1 MEFTIPELKLL
12 HAAGVPIQCKHH
24 RDGWSLL
31 KDPRWSWSASQYRPD
46 PAALVFRSPEGV
58 LTLGHSREQLLAAQA
73 AGLLLEQFVEGTGG
87 TGWVCGNTGKWNVSD
102 RSLPYRLRPG
112 QPAWPAP
119 EAKPEAAPAAP
130 WAREK
135 RALAAGLRV
144 QCRSITPAGLWGT
157 WRKSQEHSLCGFA
170 EPLWNGVDWEYRV
183 HPDDEPALQAI
194 ERGER
199 PEDFQGQNAVR
210 GLKATAAAAWD
221 EHKDKTHSY
230 AMWLAARPARL
241 AARKP
246 IAVSTSRFN
255 AFPDMAGWTS
265 HFGGGNGYSLH
276 NLPRE
281 FIGAWPIH
289 NPDARMATVP
299 VGHEKGMP

>member
-12 HAAGVPIQCKHH
+12 HAAGVPIEVRHCDNWEK
-24 RDGWSLL
+24 L
-31 KDPRWSWSASQYRPD
+31 PRLAFYGPPSIYRPD

-58 LTLGHSREQLLAAQA
+58 LTLGHSREDLLAAQG
-73 AGLLLEQFVEGTGG
+73 AGLLLEQFIEG
-87 TGWVCGNTGKWNVSD
+87 TGWVCGNTRKWDVSD
-102 RSLPYRLRPG
+102 RSLPYRLAPG

-119 EAKPEAAPAAP
+119 EAKPAAADP
-130 WAREK
+130 WPREK

-183 HPDDEPALQAI
+183 HHDDEPALQAI

-246 IAVSTSRFN
+246 LAIIQPAMRWREDLDAMDIAV
-255 AFPDMAGWTS
+255 
-265 HFGGGNGYSLH
+265 GYDGKTGPGH
-276 NLPRE
+276 
-281 FIGAWPIH
+281 IGAWPTH
-289 NPDARMATVP
+289 NPDVRMASIPT
-299 VGHEKGMP
+299 HWENTK